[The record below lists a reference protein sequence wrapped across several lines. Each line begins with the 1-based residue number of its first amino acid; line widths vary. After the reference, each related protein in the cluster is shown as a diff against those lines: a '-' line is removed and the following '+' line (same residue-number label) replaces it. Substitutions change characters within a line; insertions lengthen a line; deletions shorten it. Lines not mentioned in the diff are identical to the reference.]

1 MATTKTDPKF
11 SDDDIKRYNEFIKI
25 FNTVY
30 PQNSKNTRNRNFT
43 LDLQGGNPMLSA
55 IGDSI
60 TATGNVFSA
69 FGRAFGDKDPKGLA
83 GAYALGGNL
92 YSLGSMLFGTDENGK
107 VKVPQG
113 DWKSW
118 DKSKGLVGNIS
129 QNAGAIGD
137 VAKGA
142 VGLVKNFS
150 NMSQLGVSKEEIDAV
165 KSANMNTG
173 KMYSDYDA
181 LDQAMSSHR
190 DKGHVSWR
198 DLMANGG
205 PLNHYAYGGWTQDVG
220 NTFNAAGQS
229 AKAGSHFG
237 PIGSAV
243 GAGLGVLSSGL
254 GIWARKRK
262 AKREARRI
270 NRWNDYGNAR
280 DARGFGDSAT
290 QIAEEG
296 INEALANYAA
306 LGGPLEYSLKSRAL
320 DIAQDAVNNES
331 ITDDDEESGV
341 SIFAKGGKI
350 HIKEKNKGKFGAAAK
365 KAGMSTQAYARK
377 VLANKDKYSPTLV
390 KRANFARNAAKW
402 KHADGGPLED
412 YLTQQALSTYV
423 QKPVVP
429 IVRSRYGNIN
439 PYMNGDYRPFTQE
452 ELDDWIREE
461 GKSSLRELLQSENPE
476 AKLETDAD
484 VQRFLR
490 DKYRGFEKNPSLYE
504 TAKDYQLRSVSYAG
518 GGSVNKE
525 QSDATYVQKPI
536 VPYHQKF
543 ENPIDEDDTEGYL
556 MELYMG
562 EDNDHPTPMDVANQA
577 ASMDKIVQSID
588 PVQVGKKAKEMA
600 KGIKKNILDWQ
611 KKQKQKVHE
620 TNKLLLSLRDSMTPE
635 DVAALILGGP
645 IIGTIN
651 ASQRHSQDL
660 VDQAADGKPTV
671 MEPKYPNMHAFGG
684 NLGTNGADFTNGNIE
699 VNAGG
704 SHEENP
710 NGGVQMGVDPNGV
723 PNLVEQGELINNDY
737 VYSDRLVVP
746 GSYRGKYG
754 NRRGKGAKGGT
765 TFAKAAE
772 KASRESVERPNDP
785 ISKRGL
791 QTQLSQLAQQQE
803 LVRAQQRAQNAINQ
817 LAVQQ
822 SKAMM
827 QPGARIAA
835 IGGLILNPF
844 NHYGNFNPLAHYG
857 NYNPVANKYN
867 GDEATTN
874 GTQQMQQAAQA
885 IDWNNINWSK
895 LDEWLAKHP
904 NQSPFTYS
912 KDFNND
918 YWNYSMAQPAEGAEQ
933 STEQKYPKFN
943 TEDKPVTPYGG
954 TNYLWSR
961 IIKYMSD
968 KNILRNEDKEAIKK
982 FSDIV
987 HKQNSNYPEIFDEK
1001 TGKVTDIW
1009 NDIFTYDGKGN
1020 TTDFSYGESISPI
1033 LAKDLEDSYG
1043 QYIGVSES
1051 AALKPQPTPEMLAAA
1066 GNNGSPTLPQ
1076 EVAGDNGGTDSDG
1089 DPSSDKGTK
1098 DEEKKGLD
1106 LPFTLD
1112 DELWRLGF
1120 PSRFMG
1126 TMVGSDMLGI
1136 TNRPNYKFA
1145 NQLLGASNQTGFE
1158 RVNYKPV
1165 AGYMPYRRL
1174 DPTRF
1179 ITPMQQ
1185 DYAGMNRYLAQNAGM
1200 NANAANADMMAAQQ
1214 QHNNAIGETRQ
1225 QVADQDWEQLLGT
1238 KQFNFGI
1245 NQLNAQ
1251 NALDAAKSNQQGRL
1265 AAANS
1270 RLENLREGYKMAT
1283 DAFNI
1288 SEAGRGQNISQFLE
1302 EKGNYGKAKFN
1313 FVQAIL
1319 DAQARADAGIIS
1331 KADLKQY
1338 LKYLGIEG

>member
-1 MATTKTDPKF
+1 MATIKTNTKF
-11 SDDDIKRYNEFIKI
+11 SDDDLKRYDEFIKI

-43 LDLQGGNPMLSA
+43 LDLQGGNPALSA

-92 YSLGSMLFGTDENGK
+92 YSLGSKLFGTDESGK

-118 DKSKGLVGNIS
+118 DKNKGLVGNIS

-198 DLMANGG
+198 DLMADGG

-220 NTFNAAGQS
+220 NTFNAAGQG

-237 PIGSAV
+237 PIGAGV

-331 ITDDDEESGV
+331 ITDDDDESGV

-402 KHADGGPLED
+402 KHGDGGSMDEENKTHMEEIYPDME
-412 YLTQQALSTYV
+412 T
-423 QKPVVP
+423 
-429 IVRSRYGNIN
+429 IVKYNDPMYQVTTAAKYIN
-439 PYMNGDYRPFTQE
+439 PVE
-452 ELDDWIREE
+452 
-461 GKSSLRELLQSENPE
+461 
-476 AKLETDAD
+476 
-484 VQRFLR
+484 
-490 DKYRGFEKNPSLYE
+490 
-504 TAKDYQLRSVSYAG
+504 
-518 GGSVNKE
+518 
-525 QSDATYVQKPI
+525 
-536 VPYHQKF
+536 
-543 ENPIDEDDTEGYL
+543 
-556 MELYMG
+556 
-562 EDNDHPTPMDVANQA
+562 
-577 ASMDKIVQSID
+577 
-588 PVQVGKKAKEMA
+588 VGKKAKEMA
-600 KGIKKNILDWQ
+600 KNVKKNILDWQ
-611 KKQKQKVHE
+611 KEKQKQVHE

-754 NRRGKGAKGGT
+754 NRRGKGAKGGK
-765 TFAKAAE
+765 TFAKAAK

-857 NYNPVANKYN
+857 NYNPVANKYD

-874 GTQQMQQAAQA
+874 DTQQMQQA
-885 IDWNNINWSK
+885 
-895 LDEWLAKHP
+895 
-904 NQSPFTYS
+904 T
-912 KDFNND
+912 
-918 YWNYSMAQPAEGAEQ
+918 
-933 STEQKYPKFN
+933 
-943 TEDKPVTPYGG
+943 
-954 TNYLWSR
+954 
-961 IIKYMSD
+961 
-968 KNILRNEDKEAIKK
+968 
-982 FSDIV
+982 
-987 HKQNSNYPEIFDEK
+987 
-1001 TGKVTDIW
+1001 
-1009 NDIFTYDGKGN
+1009 
-1020 TTDFSYGESISPI
+1020 
-1033 LAKDLEDSYG
+1033 
-1043 QYIGVSES
+1043 
-1051 AALKPQPTPEMLAAA
+1051 
-1066 GNNGSPTLPQ
+1066 
-1076 EVAGDNGGTDSDG
+1076 
-1089 DPSSDKGTK
+1089 
-1098 DEEKKGLD
+1098 

-1126 TMVGSDMLGI
+1126 TMVGADILGI

-1319 DAQARADAGIIS
+1319 DADARARAGMGS
-1331 KADLKQY
+1331 HAY
-1338 LKYLGIEG
+1338 LKKYLNLLGMDTSNLGNS

>member
-1 MATTKTDPKF
+1 MAKTKI
-11 SDDDIKRYNEFIKI
+11 SNDDLKRYNEFIKI

-43 LDLQGGNPMLSA
+43 LDLQGGNPALSA

-92 YSLGSMLFGTDENGK
+92 FWDGGLE
-107 VKVPQG
+107 G
-113 DWKSW
+113 DWNWNK
-118 DKSKGLVGNIS
+118 DAKGMKGFMGNIKD
-129 QNAGAIGD
+129 NAGAIGD

-173 KMYSDYDA
+173 KMYSDYDT

-190 DKGHVSWR
+190 DKGHVSWK

-220 NTFNAAGQS
+220 NTFNAAGQG

-331 ITDDDEESGV
+331 ITDDDDESGV

-377 VLANKDKYSPTLV
+377 ILANKDKYSPTLV

-402 KHADGGPLED
+402 KHGDGGPMDEENKTHMEEIYPD
-412 YLTQQALSTYV
+412 MET
-423 QKPVVP
+423 
-429 IVRSRYGNIN
+429 IVKYNDPMYQVTTAAKYIN
-439 PYMNGDYRPFTQE
+439 PVE
-452 ELDDWIREE
+452 
-461 GKSSLRELLQSENPE
+461 
-476 AKLETDAD
+476 
-484 VQRFLR
+484 
-490 DKYRGFEKNPSLYE
+490 
-504 TAKDYQLRSVSYAG
+504 
-518 GGSVNKE
+518 
-525 QSDATYVQKPI
+525 
-536 VPYHQKF
+536 
-543 ENPIDEDDTEGYL
+543 
-556 MELYMG
+556 
-562 EDNDHPTPMDVANQA
+562 
-577 ASMDKIVQSID
+577 
-588 PVQVGKKAKEMA
+588 VGKKAKEMA
-600 KGIKKNILDWQ
+600 KNVKKNILDWQ
-611 KKQKQKVHE
+611 KEKQKQVHE

-651 ASQRHSQDL
+651 ASQRHTQDL

-765 TFAKAAE
+765 TFAKAAK
-772 KASRESVERPNDP
+772 KASRESMERPNDP

-791 QTQLSQLAQQQE
+791 QTQLNQLAQQQE

-827 QPGARIAA
+827 QPGARIRA

-857 NYNPVANKYN
+857 NYNPVANKYD
-867 GDEATTN
+867 GTETTSDD
-874 GTQQMQQAAQA
+874 TQQMEQATQE
-885 IDWNNINWSK
+885 IDWNNINWEQ
-895 LDEWLAKHP
+895 LDEWLEKHSDK
-904 NQSPFTYS
+904 SPFTYS
-912 KDFNND
+912 QDFDND
-918 YWNYSMAQPAEGAEQ
+918 YWNHNMAQPAEGAEQ

-943 TEDKPVTPYGG
+943 MTDKTIPPYGG
-954 TNYLWSR
+954 TNYLWSL

-968 KNILRNEDKEAIKK
+968 NGKLTEEDKNAIEK
-982 FSDIV
+982 FSDKV
-987 HKQNSNYPEIFDEK
+987 HEQNPEYPQIYDKE
-1001 TGKVTDIW
+1001 TGKVTENW
-1009 NDIFTYDGKGN
+1009 NKIFTYNEVGGTD
-1020 TTDFSYGESISPI
+1020 DFSYGESISPI
-1033 LAKDLEDSYG
+1033 LAEELQEPYK
-1043 QYIGVSES
+1043 QYIGASTS
-1051 AALKPQPTPEMLAAA
+1051 LTSQSQSTSDKIDA
-1066 GNNGSPTLPQ
+1066 
-1076 EVAGDNGGTDSDG
+1076 AGDNDLSASQSDVTGDNEGTGSDGGTE
-1089 DPSSDKGTK
+1089 DKEKTK
-1098 DEEKKGLD
+1098 DLD

-1112 DELWRLGF
+1112 DELWKLGF

-1126 TMVGSDMLGI
+1126 TMVGSDILGI

-1158 RVNYKPV
+1158 RVNNKPV

-1200 NANAANADMMAAQQ
+1200 NANAANAGMMAAQQ
-1214 QHNNAIGETRQ
+1214 QLNNAIGETRQ

-1319 DAQARADAGIIS
+1319 DADARARAGMGS
-1331 KADLKQY
+1331 YADLK
-1338 LKYLGIEG
+1338 KYLNLLGMDTSNLGNS